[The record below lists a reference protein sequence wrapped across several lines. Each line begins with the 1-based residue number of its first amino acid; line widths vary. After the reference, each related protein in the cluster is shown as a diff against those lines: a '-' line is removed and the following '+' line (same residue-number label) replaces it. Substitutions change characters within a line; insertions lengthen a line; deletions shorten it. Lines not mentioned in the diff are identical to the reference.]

1 MAKLL
6 SQNEIDA
13 LMNQYDDSED
23 GSSKPLTQ
31 ELVIYDFRHPKL
43 VSKEQMRSLR
53 TLHES
58 FAKALSMNFSN
69 NLRSVVEVELDA
81 IDQVVFSEFVQSIAL
96 PSALYTFR
104 VEEWDG
110 EAVIELDSRFC
121 IFAFER
127 QSGSN
132 SQEMK
137 YRRELTKIE
146 ENILKHTMNRV
157 FKELKAAWGAYTD
170 INIPSFSYT
179 SDPDSIRL
187 MSAVEPAIVVF
198 YHIEV
203 GGAKATF
210 NLCYPYTLLQEVLN
224 TSVLRLQ
231 KGADD
236 FGADPA
242 ERKEYHRLLKKV
254 PVPMSPELGRTQIS
268 VPDLMQLKVGD
279 VIALQQRTDE
289 PLNVRINNA
298 NKFKAYPGRHRKNS
312 AVKLYDFIE
321 PDDFPSPND

>member
-13 LMNQYDDSED
+13 LMNQYDDPD
-23 GSSKPLTQ
+23 GDSGESKAITK
-31 ELVIYDFRHPKL
+31 ELIIYDFRHPKL

-69 NLRSVVEVELDA
+69 NLRAVVEVELDA
-81 IDQVVFSEFVQSIAL
+81 IDQVVFSEFVQSIAM

-157 FKELKAAWGAYTD
+157 FKELKAAWGAYTE

-210 NLCYPYTLLQEVLN
+210 NLCYPYSLLQEVLN

-231 KGADD
+231 RSESD
-236 FGADPA
+236 FGADPV
-242 ERKEYHRLLKKV
+242 ERNSYHKLLKKIPV
-254 PVPMSPELGRTQIS
+254 PVAPELGQTTIS
-268 VPDLMQLKVGD
+268 LTDLLKIKVGD
-279 VIALQQRTDE
+279 VIALTQRTDE
-289 PLNVRINNA
+289 PLNVRVNNST
-298 NKFKAYPGRHRKNS
+298 KFKAYPGKHRKFS
-312 AVKLYDFIE
+312 AVKIYDFIQ
-321 PDDFPSPND
+321 PD

>member
-6 SQNEIDA
+6 SQNEIDM
-13 LMNQYDDSED
+13 LMNQYDDPE
-23 GSSKPLTQ
+23 GGETKAITK

-81 IDQVVFSEFVQSIAL
+81 IDQVVFSEFVQSIAM

-104 VEEWDG
+104 IEEWDG

-146 ENILKHTMNRV
+146 ENILKHTMDRV
-157 FKELKAAWGAYTD
+157 FKELKAAWGTYTEV
-170 INIPSFSYT
+170 NIPSFSYT

-187 MSAVEPAIVVF
+187 ISAVEPAIVVF

-210 NLCYPYTLLQEVLN
+210 NLCYPYSLLQEVLN

-231 KGADD
+231 KSNSD
-236 FGADPA
+236 FGADPQ
-242 ERKEYHRLLKKV
+242 ERKDYQNLLKKV
-254 PVPMSPELGRTQIS
+254 PVPIASELGTTTIS
-268 VPDLMQLKVGD
+268 LTDLLKIKVGD
-279 VIALQQRTDE
+279 VIALTQRTDK
-289 PLNVRINNA
+289 PLNVRVNNST
-298 NKFKAYPGRHRKNS
+298 KFKAYPGKHRKFS
-312 AVKLYDFIE
+312 AVKIYDFLD
-321 PDDFPSPND
+321 PDV

>member
-6 SQNEIDA
+6 SQNEIDM
-13 LMNQYDDSED
+13 LMNQYDDPE
-23 GSSKPLTQ
+23 GGETKAITK

-81 IDQVVFSEFVQSIAL
+81 IDQVVFSEFVQSIAM

-104 VEEWDG
+104 IEEWDG

-157 FKELKAAWGAYTD
+157 FKELKAAWGTYTEV
-170 INIPSFSYT
+170 NIPSFSYT

-187 MSAVEPAIVVF
+187 ISAVEPAIVVF

-210 NLCYPYTLLQEVLN
+210 NLCYPYSLLQEVLN

-231 KGADD
+231 KSNSD
-236 FGADPA
+236 FGADPQ
-242 ERKEYHRLLKKV
+242 ERKDYQNLLKKV
-254 PVPMSPELGRTQIS
+254 PVPIASELGTTTIS
-268 VPDLMQLKVGD
+268 LTDLLKIKVGD
-279 VIALQQRTDE
+279 VIALTQRTDK
-289 PLNVRINNA
+289 PLNVRVNNST
-298 NKFKAYPGRHRKNS
+298 KFKAYPGKHRKFS
-312 AVKLYDFIE
+312 AVKIYDFLD
-321 PDDFPSPND
+321 PDV

>member
-6 SQNEIDA
+6 SQNEIDM
-13 LMNQYDDSED
+13 LMNQYDDPE
-23 GSSKPLTQ
+23 GGETKALAK

-81 IDQVVFSEFVQSIAL
+81 IDQVVFSEFVQSIAM

-104 VEEWDG
+104 IEEWDG

-157 FKELKAAWGAYTD
+157 FKELKAAWGTYTE

-187 MSAVEPAIVVF
+187 ISALEPAIVVF

-203 GGAKATF
+203 GGARATF
-210 NLCYPYTLLQEVLN
+210 NLCYPYSLLQEVLN

-231 KGADD
+231 KSNSD
-236 FGADPA
+236 FGSDPQ
-242 ERKEYHRLLKKV
+242 ERKDYQKLLKKI
-254 PVPMSPELGRTQIS
+254 PVAIASELGNTTIS
-268 VPDLMQLKVGD
+268 VSDLMKVKVGD
-279 VIALQQRTDE
+279 VIALTQRTDK
-289 PLNVRINNA
+289 PLNIRVNNSTR
-298 NKFKAYPGRHRKNS
+298 FKAYPGKHRKFS
-312 AVKLYDFIE
+312 AVKIYDFID
-321 PDDFPSPND
+321 PDE

>member
-6 SQNEIDA
+6 SQNEIDM
-13 LMNQYDDSED
+13 LMNQYDDSDE
-23 GSSKPLTQ
+23 SSANKPIAQ

-104 VEEWDG
+104 VEEWGG

-137 YRRELTKIE
+137 YRRELTRIE

-157 FKELKAAWGAYTD
+157 FKELKSAWGTFTD

-187 MSAVEPAIVVF
+187 MSALEPAIVVF

-224 TSVLRLQ
+224 TSVLRMQ
-231 KGADD
+231 KGRDD
-236 FGADPA
+236 YDADPA
-242 ERKEYHRLLKKV
+242 ERKDYQKLLKKV
-254 PVPMSPELGRTQIS
+254 PVPVAPELGRTQIS
-268 VPDLMQLKVGD
+268 VSDLMEIKLGD
-279 VIALQQRTDE
+279 VIALKQRTDE
-289 PLNVRINNA
+289 PLNVRVNNA
-298 NKFKAYPGRHRKNS
+298 NKFKAYPGKHRKFS

-321 PDDFPSPND
+321 PDD

>member
-6 SQNEIDA
+6 SQNEIDM
-13 LMNQYDDSED
+13 LMNQYDDPEG
-23 GSSKPLTQ
+23 GSGETKAITK

-81 IDQVVFSEFVQSIAL
+81 IDQVVFSEFVQSIAM

-104 VEEWDG
+104 IEEWDG

-157 FKELKAAWGAYTD
+157 FKELKAAWGTYTE

-187 MSAVEPAIVVF
+187 ISAVEPAIVVF

-210 NLCYPYTLLQEVLN
+210 NLCYPYSLLQEVLN

-231 KGADD
+231 KSNSD
-236 FGADPA
+236 FGADPE
-242 ERKEYHRLLKKV
+242 ERKDYQRLLKKV
-254 PVPMSPELGRTQIS
+254 PVPIASELGNTTIS
-268 VPDLMQLKVGD
+268 LTDLMKIKIGD
-279 VIALQQRTDE
+279 VIALTQRTDQ
-289 PLNVRINNA
+289 PLNVRVNNST
-298 NKFKAYPGRHRKNS
+298 KFKAYPGKHRKFS
-312 AVKLYDFIE
+312 AVKIYDFLN
-321 PDDFPSPND
+321 PDE

>member
-6 SQNEIDA
+6 SQNEIDM
-13 LMNQYDDSED
+13 LMNQYDDPE
-23 GSSKPLTQ
+23 GGETKALAK

-81 IDQVVFSEFVQSIAL
+81 IDQVVFSEFVQSIAM

-104 VEEWDG
+104 IEEWDG

-157 FKELKAAWGAYTD
+157 FKELKAAWGTYTE

-187 MSAVEPAIVVF
+187 ISALEPAIVVF

-210 NLCYPYTLLQEVLN
+210 NLCYPYSLLQEVLN

-231 KGADD
+231 KSNSD
-236 FGADPA
+236 FGSDPQ
-242 ERKEYHRLLKKV
+242 ERKDYQKLLKKI
-254 PVPMSPELGRTQIS
+254 PVAIASELGNTTIS
-268 VPDLMQLKVGD
+268 VSDLMKVKVGD
-279 VIALQQRTDE
+279 VIALTQRTDK
-289 PLNVRINNA
+289 PLNIRVNNSTR
-298 NKFKAYPGRHRKNS
+298 FKAYPGKHRKFS
-312 AVKLYDFIE
+312 AVKIYDFID
-321 PDDFPSPND
+321 PDE